1 MKKIMKRFFM
11 VAMSLIIAV
20 EVLGAQ
26 DLKDSR
32 RQRRDTEIYTM
43 KELNEKASKAAKK
56 EAKKLAKE
64 GWVVAPGHL
73 PLEKQLDR
81 TYQLQYEINENGEP
95 KYIIGDAMSIGESYD
110 AAKFQATELVKL
122 DIASKIQ
129 ADMTELIE
137 NTRANKQLSDE
148 QAASII
154 ESLGASKS
162 LVSQKIGRI
171 NPIVECYRTKQNKNK
186 EVRLMVAYDYQK
198 ALDAAKA
205 AIRESLEKKGEDL
218 HEQLDTI
225 LGL

>member
-1 MKKIMKRFFM
+1 MKKMIM
-11 VAMSLIIAV
+11 VAMSFIIA
-20 EVLGAQ
+20 LGATPAQ
-26 DLKDSR
+26 DLKVVRKQLKDVENYSK
-32 RQRRDTEIYTM
+32 
-43 KELNEKASKAAKK
+43 KELNEKASRAARK
-56 EAKKLAKE
+56 EAKKLEKD

-81 TYQLQYEINENGEP
+81 TYLLQYEINKKGEP
-95 KYIIGDAMSIGESYD
+95 KYIIGDAMSLGESYD

-129 ADMTELIE
+129 ADVTELIE
-137 NTRANKQLSDE
+137 NTRGNKQLSDE
-148 QAASII
+148 QAASIL

-171 NPIVECYRTKQNKNK
+171 IPVVECYRTKKNKNK

-198 ALDAAKA
+198 ALEAAME
-205 AIRESLEKKGEDL
+205 AIRETLEKKGEEL
-218 HEQLDTI
+218 HEQLDSI

>member
-1 MKKIMKRFFM
+1 MKRFFM

-32 RQRRDTEIYTM
+32 RQCRDTEIYTM

-137 NTRANKQLSDE
+137 NTRANKQLNDE

-171 NPIVECYRTKQNKNK
+171 NPIVECYRTKQNRNK

>member
-1 MKKIMKRFFM
+1 MKRFFM